1 MKKKIDLMEKIIS
14 DEKSEN
20 KLQKEQIREL
30 KEDLRDIKKVVYGK
44 Q

>member
-1 MKKKIDLMEKIIS
+1 MEKIIS